1 NGYDNDVPNRVN
13 ADNSQAAPGKKVPP
27 PVKPKPK
34 RPNSTIQDQVNEKPA
49 VQQQSYKPVPAPRRS
64 LSTGGTLDRIKRS
77 DEETVSVQ
85 LLRGQQGYGFSLR
98 GGQDLGMPLFI
109 LRMADG
115 GTAHRDGRLMVGD
128 ELIEINGQSTSNMN
142 HSDAID
148 AIKRGGNSLNVI
160 VRRSSKQAYMTNT
173 LPNGGHNSG

>member
-1 NGYDNDVPNRVN
+1 M
-13 ADNSQAAPGKKVPP
+13 
-27 PVKPKPK
+27 
-34 RPNSTIQDQVNEKPA
+34 
-49 VQQQSYKPVPAPRRS
+49 PAPRRS

-115 GTAHRDGRLMVGD
+115 GTAHRDGRLMVRFT
-128 ELIEINGQSTSNMN
+128 ELFVMLLLSVYPHQATVGIEPTTFGILGPMLCQLSYEVRSVRV
-142 HSDAID
+142 SDISEQNLVPS
-148 AIKRGGNSLNVI
+148 IP
-160 VRRSSKQAYMTNT
+160 M
-173 LPNGGHNSG
+173 